1 MSNVP
6 PPKPAAQVVLIDGD
20 LPWRTV
26 FTLSFKFS
34 VAMLVIGLVLSIP
47 YAVAMGT
54 VGYFKSSAEAE
65 RRAEIREQQLQVK
78 EALEAARRDAKEAG
92 ERAVQGMK
100 KLSH

>member
-6 PPKPAAQVVLIDGD
+6 PKPAANVVLIDGD

-47 YAVAMGT
+47 YAIAMGAA
-54 VGYFKSSAEAE
+54 GYFKSSAAAE
-65 RRAEIREQQLQVK
+65 RQAEIRGQQIEVR
-78 EALEAARRDAKEAG
+78 EALEAARRDAAGAG
-92 ERAVQGMK
+92 ERAVQETRK
-100 KLSH
+100 ISP